1 MSEGELGMQTLFN
14 NIKGDRLIWAIV
26 TLLAIFSFLPV
37 YSAASNLAYV
47 GGIGSTFSFF
57 VKHFMHLL
65 LGFAIIYGVHL
76 IPYRYFRGLSMVML
90 PIVLALLIVTIFQ
103 GSTIEGS
110 NASRWIQIP
119 IVGMSFQTS
128 TLASV
133 VLMVYVARYLSKI
146 KDKEISFKE
155 SILPLW
161 VPVFLVLILILP
173 ANFSTAAILFVL
185 VAILVFIG
193 GYPLKHLGIILG
205 MGMITLVLFVLIAK
219 AFPES
224 MPNRIDTWMNRIEN
238 FANGE
243 DTEADYQIEK
253 AKIAIATG
261 GVNGL
266 GPGKSIQ
273 KNFLPQSSSDF
284 IFAIIIEEYGLIGGL
299 SLLLLY
305 SWLLIRIVIV
315 SQKADTI
322 FAKLLVLGVG
332 LPIVFQALINMAVAV
347 ELFPVTG
354 QTLPLISSG
363 GTSIW
368 MTCLSI
374 GIILSVSVKRE
385 EIKEQES
392 VEENPLE
399 ILSETI

>member
-1 MSEGELGMQTLFN
+1 VQTLFN

-26 TLLAIFSFLPV
+26 ALMAIFSFLPV

-47 GGIGSTFSFF
+47 GGIGSTFAFF
-57 VKHFMHLL
+57 VKHFMHLF
-65 LGFAIIYGVHL
+65 LGFAIMYGVHR
-76 IPYRYFRGLSMVML
+76 IPYRYFRGLSMVMM
-90 PIVLALLIVTIFQ
+90 PIILVLLIVTMFQ
-103 GSTIEGS
+103 GNTIEGS

-146 KDKEISFKE
+146 KDKEISFQE

-161 VPVFLVLILILP
+161 IPVFLVLILILP

-185 VAILVFIG
+185 VNILVFIG
-193 GYPLKHLGIILG
+193 GYPIKYLGIIVG
-205 MGMITLVLFVLIAK
+205 MGIIALVFFVLVAK
-219 AFPES
+219 AFPDA

-253 AKIAIATG
+253 AKIAIASG
-261 GVNGL
+261 GISGL

-284 IFAIIIEEYGLIGGL
+284 IYAIIIEEYGLIGGL
-299 SLLLLY
+299 FLLLMY
-305 SWLLIRIVIV
+305 SWLLFRIIIV
-315 SQKADTI
+315 SQKSDTV
-322 FAKLLVLGVG
+322 FGKLLVLGVG

-368 MTCLSI
+368 MTCLAI
-374 GIILSVSVKRE
+374 GIVLSVSAKRE
-385 EIKEQES
+385 ELKEQQG
-392 VEENPLE
+392 VEENQLE
-399 ILSETI
+399 ILSEALE

>member
-1 MSEGELGMQTLFN
+1 MQALFN

-26 TLLAIFSFLPV
+26 ALLAIFSFLPV

-57 VKHFMHLL
+57 VKHFTHLL
-65 LGFAIIYGVHL
+65 LGFAIMYGIHR
-76 IPYRYFRGLSMVML
+76 IPYRYFRGLSMVMM
-90 PIVLALLIVTIFQ
+90 PIVFVLLIITLFQ
-103 GSTIEGS
+103 GTTIEGA

-128 TLASV
+128 NLAAV
-133 VLMVYVARYLSKI
+133 ILMVYVARYLSKI
-146 KDKEISFKE
+146 KDKEITFKE

-161 VPVFLVLILILP
+161 IPVFLVLILILP

-185 VAILVFIG
+185 VTILTFIG
-193 GYPLKHLGIILG
+193 GYPMKYLGIIAG
-205 MGMITLVLFVLIAK
+205 MGIIALVLFILVAK
-219 AFPES
+219 AFPQV

-253 AKIAIATG
+253 AKIAIASG
-261 GVNGL
+261 GIHGL

-305 SWLLIRIVIV
+305 AWLLFRIIIV
-315 SQKADTI
+315 SQKSDTV
-322 FAKLLVLGVG
+322 FGKLLVLGVG

-368 MTCLSI
+368 MTCLAI

-385 EIKEQES
+385 EIKELEN
-392 VEENPLE
+392 VEDNPLE
-399 ILSETI
+399 ILSEALE